1 MRYLIA
7 GAQGFLGRHLAARI
21 LEEERDAEIVGIGRS
36 AAADRFFTHAAGA
49 RRAPL
54 PPKLLVTLDGRY
66 RYRQLPL
73 CDSASLRQ
81 LICEFRPHRVFHLAS
96 ALHTAPERDLIETN
110 IEGTA
115 SLMGALE
122 GSDAL
127 LIVGSS
133 ASVYG
138 EPAAVPIAEFAPCNP
153 IDLYGTTKLA
163 AEHIARIKAM
173 QMGLGWITARI
184 FNVVGPGQSEAH
196 VCGRLAAQ
204 LASRRPALEVG
215 SLDATRDFI
224 DVRDV
229 AAALLLVANR
239 GERGGT
245 YNIASG
251 HETPIHFILSE
262 LIRIS
267 GLTVAITSRN
277 DLPRGVRRHVAD
289 VSRLKGLGFVPAYSL
304 GESLRDL
311 FRYQQTELCP
321 CPRVQSSPNCLQ
333 DQGASAGTRGQP

>member
-1 MRYLIA
+1 LTRYLIT
-7 GAQGFLGRHLAARI
+7 GAQGFLGRYLAARI

-36 AAADRFFTHAAGA
+36 AAADGVFTHAIGA

-66 RYRQLPL
+66 RYRQVPL

-81 LICEFRPHRVFHLAS
+81 LICDFRPHCVFHLAS

-115 SLMGALE
+115 SLIRALE
-122 GSDAL
+122 ASDAL

-138 EPAAVPIAEFAPCNP
+138 EPAAVPIAESAPCNP

-204 LASRRPALEVG
+204 LSSRCPALEVG
-215 SLDATRDFI
+215 PLDTTRDFI
-224 DVRDV
+224 DARDV
-229 AAALLLVANR
+229 AAALLLLANR

-251 HETPIHFILSE
+251 NETPIHFILSE
-262 LIRIS
+262 LILIS
-267 GLTVAITSRN
+267 DLTVAIKSRN

-289 VSRLKGLGFVPAYSL
+289 VSRLTRLGFVPAHSL
-304 GESLRDL
+304 GKSLRDL
-311 FRYQQTELCP
+311 FRYHQTEL

-333 DQGASAGTRGQP
+333 NQRASAGTRAPS

>member
-1 MRYLIA
+1 VTRYLIA
-7 GAQGFLGRHLAARI
+7 GAQGFLGRYLAARI

-36 AAADRFFTHAAGA
+36 AAADRFFTHAIGA
-49 RRAPL
+49 RRAP
-54 PPKLLVTLDGRY
+54 PKLPATLDGRY

-73 CDSASLRQ
+73 SDSARLRQ
-81 LICEFRPHRVFHLAS
+81 LIREFRPHRVFHLAS

-115 SLMGALE
+115 SLMSALE

-138 EPAAVPIAEFAPCNP
+138 EPVAVPIAESAACNP
-153 IDLYGTTKLA
+153 IDLYGATKLA

-215 SLDATRDFI
+215 SLETTRDFI

-229 AAALLLVANR
+229 AAALLFVANC

-251 HETPIHFILSE
+251 HETPIHVILSE

-267 GLTVAITSRN
+267 GLTAAIQPRN

-289 VSRLKGLGFVPAYSL
+289 VSRLRRLGFVPAHSL

-311 FRYQQTELCP
+311 FRYEQGKLCL
-321 CPRVQSSPNCLQ
+321 CARLQSSPNCLQ
-333 DQGASAGTRGQP
+333 NQDVSARTRGQP